1 MRALMSPLYV
11 VAKKE
16 KDEKCL
22 SIVVGNVPSLE
33 KFKPR
38 LFGSVKD
45 MCSALSSLALPK
57 LKKKFIASPGGLSI
71 DDFTE
76 VIFRQLYETHPLI
89 CEPSE
94 AGYTVAMIQEMFQQI
109 DYNGDGGAD
118 WDEFTT
124 FCIQTASKNDSAHS
138 APSLDEYIIEY
149 NEDITLRETKSSAF
163 RPAVSM
169 RYFPGAKRFV
179 VIPDEQDRV
188 HIMDKRFRV
197 RCILRTDNMIVKSK
211 TGAKE
216 AMKKADEESAKV
228 LIYDVVYLDGREM
241 YAFSASDHA
250 ISICKEQGNSGSSSK
265 KINILLY
272 TKLYHVQ
279 LQTKLCWSKAN
290 SILCSVGADRTIY
303 GWDIDKSQPI
313 FQVSRHSDI
322 ITDFVAAD
330 NLDCFITCSLD
341 KRIVM
346 WSAMTRRVKGI
357 MVGHVRG
364 VRSLDFHDTTLLS
377 ASFELDARTW
387 DLNSKENVAI
397 LRGHRKP
404 IVAAKLMCALAH
416 VEKDHRAVTVDESG
430 EMRLWNIFVAE
441 RASDPVLVPTLQ
453 IFSMLNPE
461 YPMKYIKLLAVPYI
475 GSLSQSYYSDVVGCS
490 TRMMHFVPEKNVKEF
505 IPPSSAAFS
514 EAAAEYVVAVGKKLI
529 KYDVCKGIYVGSFE
543 PNPNTDLTAL
553 SLELP
558 RCRRLFVGCSNGDV
572 MIFAYDQGCILDSL
586 NAHNKEVTCI
596 LIHNGADRN
605 QVFSGSVDG
614 RFVSTEEAD
623 GELHIHLSL
632 IHISEPTRP
641 Y

>member
-1 MRALMSPLYV
+1 
-11 VAKKE
+11 
-16 KDEKCL
+16 
-22 SIVVGNVPSLE
+22 
-33 KFKPR
+33 
-38 LFGSVKD
+38 
-45 MCSALSSLALPK
+45 
-57 LKKKFIASPGGLSI
+57 
-71 DDFTE
+71 
-76 VIFRQLYETHPLI
+76 
-89 CEPSE
+89 
-94 AGYTVAMIQEMFQQI
+94 
-109 DYNGDGGAD
+109 
-118 WDEFTT
+118 
-124 FCIQTASKNDSAHS
+124 
-138 APSLDEYIIEY
+138 
-149 NEDITLRETKSSAF
+149 
-163 RPAVSM
+163 
-169 RYFPGAKRFV
+169 
-179 VIPDEQDRV
+179 
-188 HIMDKRFRV
+188 
-197 RCILRTDNMIVKSK
+197 
-211 TGAKE
+211 
-216 AMKKADEESAKV
+216 
-228 LIYDVVYLDGREM
+228 
-241 YAFSASDHA
+241 
-250 ISICKEQGNSGSSSK
+250 
-265 KINILLY
+265 
-272 TKLYHVQ
+272 
-279 LQTKLCWSKAN
+279 
-290 SILCSVGADRTIY
+290 
-303 GWDIDKSQPI
+303 
-313 FQVSRHSDI
+313 
-322 ITDFVAAD
+322 
-330 NLDCFITCSLD
+330 
-341 KRIVM
+341 M

-357 MVGHVRG
+357 MVGHERG

-572 MIFAYDQGCILDSL
+572 MIFAYDQGCILDSV

-596 LIHNGADRN
+596 LIHNGN
-605 QVFSGSVDG
+605 N
-614 RFVSTEEAD
+614 
-623 GELHIHLSL
+623 
-632 IHISEPTRP
+632 
-641 Y
+641 